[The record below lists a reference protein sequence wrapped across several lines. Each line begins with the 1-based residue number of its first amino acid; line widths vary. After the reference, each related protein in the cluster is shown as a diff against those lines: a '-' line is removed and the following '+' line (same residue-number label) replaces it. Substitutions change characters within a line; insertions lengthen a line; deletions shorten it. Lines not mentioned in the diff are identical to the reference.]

1 MYKIN
6 SFVNQS
12 TRISPRNNQLRTMI
26 REDTNESD
34 NSYNNRELE
43 KKKINYDNYINDLEN
58 QINLLKDENQRL
70 KYLVSEKERIINTL
84 IKSQESVNYNN
95 QEINT
100 LLFDKNKR
108 MDNQKGRKEIE
119 NNNNQTKV
127 NFDRNLAIQYE
138 KEISKLI
145 ELLKEENK
153 NKEKFEILY
162 NKVIVDNANL
172 IDNINQEIDSLCNWI
187 ENYSDDSL
195 YNLNKDT
202 KNILNEN
209 FAVKDRDNILFK
221 KINLNKLRNSII
233 ISINQNKNK
242 ENDTNKGNLPIY
254 KKYA

>member
-6 SFVNQS
+6 TFVNQS

-127 NFDRNLAIQYE
+127 NFDRKLAIQYE